1 MNQHY
6 AQAIDILMGREV
18 DFKAMCIQ
26 LAKQNPELFC
36 QLVAKASPSK
46 DHKWHKEA
54 VSHLRAGNMVSAI
67 KLCREKTGFGLKEAK
82 DTMDAVRSRDGE
94 QWFNPNFLHP
104 EQMAVYDEIIRSL

>member
-6 AQAIDILMGREV
+6 AKAIDILMGNSV
-18 DFKAMCIQ
+18 DYKNIAIE

-46 DHKWHKEA
+46 DHAWHRDA
-54 VSHLRAGNMVSAI
+54 ISHLRACHLVSAI

-82 DTMDAVRSRDGE
+82 DVMDAVRSRDG
-94 QWFNPNFLHP
+94 QNWYNPSDLGS
-104 EQMAVYDEIIRSL
+104 EQMAVYKEMIRSL